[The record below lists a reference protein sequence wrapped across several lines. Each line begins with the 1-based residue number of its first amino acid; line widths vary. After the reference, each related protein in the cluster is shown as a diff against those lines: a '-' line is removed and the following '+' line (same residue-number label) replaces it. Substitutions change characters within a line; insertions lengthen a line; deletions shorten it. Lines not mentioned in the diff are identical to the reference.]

1 MSAEASEKVP
11 SSPLIRLRRETF
23 GTIAYKLIFY
33 WELPFPEWIEAE
45 AKLQR

>member
-33 WELPFPEWIEAE
+33 
-45 AKLQR
+45 